1 MRGSSVLASPYVA
14 GYERE
19 REAAARA
26 YRRLLRVTMAGEG
39 EHGQDRVELVG
50 RLAGFGGEVRGGGRG
65 SLLGSDCGCCM
76 RVGHTCGARASRKP
90 FTIKNCRM

>member
-1 MRGSSVLASPYVA
+1 MLASPYVA

-50 RLAGFGGEVRGGGRG
+50 RLAGFGGEVRGWRWE
-65 SLLGSDCGCCM
+65 SARERLRMLL
-76 RVGHTCGARASRKP
+76 ARRLQVVAAC
-90 FTIKNCRM
+90 T